1 MSRRHT
7 RLGITVMAI
16 LAGAASAMAQG
27 SPKAGDLDFAFK
39 VHAGATS
46 GSLKDDMH
54 AESMLGI
61 GVEGSWALS
70 SKAAIFGELTYSSY
84 GGGEGYDNTHFSGP
98 IYASTGATT
107 GPDGTPLF
115 LQQASSVDYRKNT
128 LRGFSLRGGYR
139 AVFANSWSWQAGLAI
154 DGMQFRQE
162 ASGNLQPKGISIPV
176 PPATTGT
183 LASVGAFEGFA
194 VTPTKTKINLG
205 AFAGV
210 RYQFS
215 EDFFLESNLVSVGYG
230 TANYQPHTYTGQAPS
245 VDSQTRHGILL
256 EVAFGLKL

>member
-1 MSRRHT
+1 MSRLLT
-7 RLGITVMAI
+7 RLGFTAVVI
-16 LAGAASAMAQG
+16 LAGAFPAMAQG
-27 SPKAGDLDFAFK
+27 TPKSGDLDFAFK
-39 VHAGATS
+39 LHAGATS
-46 GSLKDDMH
+46 GNLKDDMH
-54 AESMLGI
+54 AQSMLGI

-98 IYASTGATT
+98 IYASTGATI
-107 GPDGTPLF
+107 GPDGNPLF
-115 LQQASSVDYRKNT
+115 LQQPSSVDYRKNT

-139 AVFANSWSWQAGLAI
+139 AIFANSWSWQAGLTI

-162 ASGNLQPKGISIPV
+162 ASGTLQPKGHAA
-176 PPATTGT
+176 PPATTI
-183 LASVGAFEGFA
+183 SSIGAFEGFA

-205 AFAGV
+205 AFAGL